1 MDPRR
6 DGRIRGPAHLCLTTT
21 EAGSNLLALCERV
34 GDQTQFRGSD
44 KFLGRVGQPPS
55 YLSNDLP
62 YAARLVASAVE
73 NPHRLI
79 KSKASPIFPTSQ
91 TFPLFSPPTLI
102 PSPPKFLPLPPL
114 PTQPS

>member
-1 MDPRR
+1 MSSLITRRYRSPTARTVRLTYRCRALAWMDPRR

-55 YLSNDLP
+55 YLSNDLT
-62 YAARLVASAVE
+62 YARRLVA
-73 NPHRLI
+73 
-79 KSKASPIFPTSQ
+79 
-91 TFPLFSPPTLI
+91 PPGKT
-102 PSPPKFLPLPPL
+102 PPPATHPPA
-114 PTQPS
+114 PP

>member
-55 YLSNDLP
+55 YLSNDLT
-62 YAARLVASAVE
+62 YAARLVASAGKTPSCCI
-73 NPHRLI
+73 NPT
-79 KSKASPIFPTSQ
+79 ASPFFQLPIKFP
-91 TFPLFSPPTLI
+91 FFSRAMVVSRTENFRPRPRV
-102 PSPPKFLPLPPL
+102 PCR
-114 PTQPS
+114 